1 MLATRG
7 QMGNQ
12 ASGPATPAGFTLIE
26 LMVVV
31 TILAILV
38 RVVVLNAGAM
48 IPGMQIEG
56 DAKKLAAMLK
66 FVRTEAMLQGKAYR
80 LELDLNQSRYRMV
93 LPPEDTL
100 VTRRDES
107 LEAQTLMWH
116 DLDKNVQLVGVSIAS
131 APAIRGD
138 SLYITF
144 DATGQSADF
153 AVFLKHRH
161 DEDSFFSI
169 HVAGLSG
176 AMRLLPGKGEID
188 QETVTE
194 YSF

>member
-93 LPPEDTL
+93 LPPEGAERTHEHSEIRVRGVVLDQL
-100 VTRRDES
+100 
-107 LEAQTLMWH
+107 
-116 DLDKNVQLVGVSIAS
+116 DLRPVRAGARKMSNAL
-131 APAIRGD
+131 PAIHAKD
-138 SLYITF
+138 
-144 DATGQSADF
+144 
-153 AVFLKHRH
+153 V
-161 DEDSFFSI
+161 
-169 HVAGLSG
+169 
-176 AMRLLPGKGEID
+176 RLRI
-188 QETVTE
+188 
-194 YSF
+194 